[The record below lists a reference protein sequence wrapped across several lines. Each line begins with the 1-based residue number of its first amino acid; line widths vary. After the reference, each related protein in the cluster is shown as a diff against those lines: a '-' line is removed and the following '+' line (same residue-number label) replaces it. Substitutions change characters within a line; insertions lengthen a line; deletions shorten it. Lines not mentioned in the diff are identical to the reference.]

1 MLQVETVEKFL
12 TAEHKVAPVANTSLI
27 EIQIGPLAFLGRSI
41 KHKMKPTYLAH
52 PEFFLYLMFG
62 SVDQH
67 KVLWEDKLSL
77 EVGSSPSVHPLLS
90 APSERYDKGLST

>member
-62 SVDQH
+62 SVDQGI
-67 KVLWEDKLSL
+67 L
-77 EVGSSPSVHPLLS
+77 LLS
-90 APSERYDKGLST
+90 AQQGALGGLAF

>member
-41 KHKMKPTYLAH
+41 KYKMKPTYPAH
-52 PEFFLYLMFG
+52 PEFFLCLMFG
-62 SVDQH
+62 VCGPAQGALGGQAFFRSRIQSIRPPTVECSIR
-67 KVLWEDKLSL
+67 KV
-77 EVGSSPSVHPLLS
+77 
-90 APSERYDKGLST
+90 